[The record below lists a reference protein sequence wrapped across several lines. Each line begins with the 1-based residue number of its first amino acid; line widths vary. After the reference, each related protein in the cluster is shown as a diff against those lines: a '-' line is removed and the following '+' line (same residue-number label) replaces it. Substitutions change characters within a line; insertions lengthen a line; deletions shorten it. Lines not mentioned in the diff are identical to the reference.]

1 TDPSLRRGRT
11 RRNTTVNFT
20 GSAHVGELAEVL
32 IDGAT
37 STTLRGRAA
46 EVLAVFGPTAT
57 GKTAVAQRL
66 ADELAT
72 EVVSAD
78 ALQVYR
84 GLTILTNQPSR
95 PTRLVGIRDLSE
107 TMSVG
112 EYARL
117 AHDEIDTLVARTG
130 GAVVAGGTGLY
141 LRAALSDLAVPPAV
155 PSGERE

>member
-1 TDPSLRRGRT
+1 MPRLG
-11 RRNTTVNFT
+11 V
-20 GSAHVGELAEVL
+20 
-32 IDGAT
+32 
-37 STTLRGRAA
+37 

-95 PTRLVGIRDLSE
+95 PMRLVGIRDLSE

-112 EYARL
+112 ESARL
-117 AHDEIDTLVARTG
+117 AHDETDALVARTG
-130 GAVVAGGTGLY
+130 GPVVARGTGLF
-141 LRAALSDLAVPPAV
+141 LRAPP
-155 PSGERE
+155 P